1 MPTNR
6 ILRLEEVMNIVGL
19 CRSTIYVEMA
29 EGRFPRSV
37 PLSRRAVGWYE
48 EEINDWVDDRKNLRE
63 SNQESPSMGD

>member
-19 CRSTIYVEMA
+19 CRSTIYVEMT